1 MAPELIDGAPSTP
14 KVDMWALGI
23 ILYQFFSN
31 RFPFEAKNNYELQK
45 QIKESEPAPLQSII
59 SPFINELIL
68 KLLDKNPDSRPDA

>member
-31 RFPFEAKNNYELQK
+31 RFPFEAKNFYEL
-45 QIKESEPAPLQSII
+45 
-59 SPFINELIL
+59 
-68 KLLDKNPDSRPDA
+68 